1 MAMPR
6 PSGKASKIAFDLIG
20 IPSNLRITRA
30 NKKKAKLQ
38 ELLRQQDNMRIR

>member
-20 IPSNLRITRA
+20 VPANLRTTRS
-30 NKKKAKLQ
+30 NKKKSKLQ

>member
-20 IPSNLRITRA
+20 VPSSLRATRA
-30 NKKKAKLQ
+30 NKKRARLQ
-38 ELLRQQDNMRIR
+38 ELLRKQDNMRIR